1 MIKHFIEKHRDMK
14 MEEMKFSVRVLK
26 NYRSAF
32 ERQIGE
38 SIFINY
44 NLKQGTAL
52 LNSKNEYNRCIIPR
66 LGLSLEED
74 EIIEEFEEN

>member
-26 NYRSAF
+26 NFRSAF

-52 LNSKNEYNRCIIPR
+52 LNSKN
-66 LGLSLEED
+66 
-74 EIIEEFEEN
+74 